1 MPKNPIAQGSWAAMA
16 AAALFGLTTPLVK
29 HFGGVAG
36 PFATATLLY
45 GGAALG
51 AGLPRRRA
59 HESVVTF
66 AHAPRIVL
74 VALFGA
80 VLAPAALA
88 WGLQRS
94 GALAGSLLL
103 NLEAPFTVALAALI
117 YREPIGRRV
126 TVACLLMLAA
136 GGVLALRTQSAGNS
150 SAMGLGALVVAA
162 LAWALDNTLTR
173 PLSDFEPRAV
183 VFWKGALG
191 ATLSASLAMG
201 FHDAWPD
208 RIALAVLVA
217 CGASGYGLSLRLYLR
232 AQRLVGA
239 ARTGS
244 LFALAPFLGAAVAFA
259 LGDRSSAGLIVLAA
273 VLFASAS
280 YLHVTEDHRHR
291 HRHEPLDHEH
301 PHTHDDGHHDHEHD
315 SPVDGSHT
323 HPHHHDVAEHE
334 HPHASDLHHRHGHDT
349 ELLRSSNSGHKSKTA

>member
-1 MPKNPIAQGSWAAMA
+1 MKPAAESTNPIAHGSWVAIA

-29 HFGGVAG
+29 HFGVTAG

-51 AGLPRRRA
+51 AGIPRRRA
-59 HESVVTF
+59 DEPSLTS
-66 AHAPRIVL
+66 AQAPRIVL

-103 NLEAPFTVALAALI
+103 NLEALFTVGLAALI

-126 TVACLLMLAA
+126 MGACLLMLVA
-136 GGVLALRTQSAGNS
+136 GGVLAFRTQGAGTS
-150 SAMGLGALVVAA
+150 SAVGLGALAA
-162 LAWALDNTLTR
+162 ATLAWGLDNTLTR

-191 ATLSASLAMG
+191 ATLSAGLALA
-201 FHDAWPD
+201 FSDAWPHGVAVA
-208 RIALAVLVA
+208 ALVV

-232 AQRLVGA
+232 AQRLLGA

-259 LGDRSSAGLIVLAA
+259 LGDRGNAWLVALAA
-273 VLFASAS
+273 VLFAWAS
-280 YLHVTEDHRHR
+280 YLHVTEDHHHR
-291 HRHEPLDHEH
+291 HRHEALDHEH
-301 PHTHDDGHHDHEHD
+301 AHTHDDGHHSHQHNP
-315 SPVDGSHT
+315 PVVGSHT
-323 HPHHHDVAEHE
+323 HPHHHEAGEHE
-334 HPHASDLHHRHGHDT
+334 HPHGSDLHHRHRHD
-349 ELLRSSNSGHKSKTA
+349 

>member
-1 MPKNPIAQGSWAAMA
+1 MRDRDDPIAQGSWLAIA

-29 HFGGVAG
+29 HFGVDAG

-51 AGLPRRRA
+51 AGVGRRRA
-59 HESVVTF
+59 DEPALTL
-66 AHAPRIVL
+66 AQAPRLVL

-103 NLEAPFTVALAALI
+103 NLEALFTVALAALI

-126 TVACLLMLAA
+126 LVACLLMLSA
-136 GGVLALRTQSAGNS
+136 GAVLAFRTPGVGSTS
-150 SAMGLGALVVAA
+150 GLGLVSLTVAT
-162 LAWALDNTLTR
+162 LAWGLDNTMTR

-183 VFWKGALG
+183 VLWKASLG
-191 ATLSASLAMG
+191 AALSAL
-201 FHDAWPD
+201 
-208 RIALAVLVA
+208 LAVHWRESWPRGVAFAALVA

-232 AQRLVGA
+232 AQRLLGA

-244 LFALAPFLGAAVAFA
+244 LFALAPFLGAAVSFV
-259 LGDRSSAGLIVLAA
+259 LGDRAGAGLIAVAA
-273 VLFASAS
+273 ALFACAS
-280 YLHVTEDHRHR
+280 YLHVTEGRHHQHGR
-291 HRHEPLDHEH
+291 RALDHEH
-301 PHTHDDGHHDHEHD
+301 
-315 SPVDGSHT
+315 
-323 HPHHHDVAEHE
+323 DVGR
-334 HPHASDLHHRHGHDT
+334 P
-349 ELLRSSNSGHKSKTA
+349 